1 MGAIP
6 WETAGVMRVVVV
18 RHDDVDSAGFVGD
31 AFQARGA
38 KLAVHLFP
46 GEGPLPALGGVD
58 HIVLLGSD
66 NSVNDCDAWIAREL
80 DWLREADDAGVPVLG
95 ICFGAQAIC
104 AAFGGRVEAM
114 ARQEIGWVMVDSLDR
129 EVIPAGP
136 WLQMHGDRC
145 LPPPQA
151 TVLASNATGV
161 QAFALSKHFALQFH
175 PEVDGAQLERWLD
188 AGWRQAAERVGLDPD
203 QLIADTIREEPSAR
217 KRADR
222 LVAIA
227 LAHASAER

>member
-1 MGAIP
+1 
-6 WETAGVMRVVVV
+6 MRIVVI
-18 RHDDVDSAGFVGD
+18 RHDDVDFAGFVGD

-38 KLAVHLFP
+38 ELAVHLFP
-46 GEGPLPALGGVD
+46 GDGPLPALSRVD

-66 NSVNDCDAWIAREL
+66 SSVNDRDAWIAREL
-80 DWLREADDAGVPVLG
+80 DWLREADEAGVPVLG

-129 EVIPAGP
+129 ELIPAGP

-145 LPPPQA
+145 LPPLQA
-151 TVLASNATGV
+151 TTLACNANGI
-161 QAFALSKHFALQFH
+161 QAFTLSKHLAVQFH
-175 PEVDGAQLERWLD
+175 PEVDGAQLKRWLD
-188 AGWRQAAERVGLDPD
+188 AGWKRDAERVGLDPD
-203 QLIADTIREEPSAR
+203 RLIADTIREEPAAR

-222 LVAIA
+222 LVTTA
-227 LAHASAER
+227 LAHAWTERGA